1 MARCAVRSESGTF
14 DGARREGCAPGRE
27 GKAAGMGKKSHKF
40 DYFDQFEKQVGI
52 AIEEADLLVE
62 ALENFTQADDLK
74 PYMERA
80 HQIEH
85 RGDEVN
91 HAILE
96 NVATDFITPIEREDI
111 IELAQRLDNIIDYI
125 EDIMQCMYMYD
136 VHYIPEGTHDFARLI
151 RKGVGA
157 LGKAMKDFRS
167 FKKSKKFRAL
177 VHDVSEY
184 EEEADRLFL
193 RVIRKLHTT
202 DRDNPMRAHV
212 WSRVFE
218 RMEKTCD
225 ACEHAADSM
234 STSLLKNV

>member
-1 MARCAVRSESGTF
+1 M
-14 DGARREGCAPGRE
+14 P
-27 GKAAGMGKKSHKF
+27 KKHRKL
-40 DYFDQFEKQVGI
+40 DYFDEFEKQTRI
-52 AIEEADLLVE
+52 AIEEADLLLE
-62 ALENFTQADDLK
+62 ALENFTKADDLK
-74 PYMERA
+74 SYMERA

-96 NVATDFITPIEREDI
+96 YVATDFITPIEREDI
-111 IELAQRLDNIIDYI
+111 IELSQRLDNIIDYI
-125 EDIMQCMYMYD
+125 EDIIQCMYMYD
-136 VHYIPEGTHDFARLI
+136 VHIIPEGTKEFAELI
-151 RKGVGA
+151 CKAVKA
-157 LGKAMKDFRS
+157 LNKAMGDFRS

-193 RVIRKLHTT
+193 RVVRHLHTT

-218 RMEKTCD
+218 RMEKSCD
-225 ACEHAADSM
+225 ACEHAADTM
-234 STSLLKNV
+234 STIMLKNV